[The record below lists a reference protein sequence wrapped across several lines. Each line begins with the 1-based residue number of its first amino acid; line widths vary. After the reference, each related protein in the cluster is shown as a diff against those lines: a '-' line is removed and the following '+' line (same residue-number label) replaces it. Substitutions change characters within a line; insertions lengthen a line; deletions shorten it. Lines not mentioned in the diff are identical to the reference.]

1 MKAKTAVLFAVLAA
15 VLYSLLTPVSKL
27 LMMNVPPVAEAG
39 LLYLGAGAGMAIVY
53 GAQRVRGRKSGRPSV
68 SRRDLKYIAAMVI
81 LDTAAPILLLL
92 GLSLSAPE
100 SVSLL
105 NNFEIVATTVIAA
118 ALFRETVSRKL
129 ALSVAVM
136 TVSCALLSL
145 DGEAYLSFSIGS
157 VFVLL
162 ACICWGFENN
172 CTSSLSAKDTRQI
185 VIIKGFGS
193 GTASLLVSLIIKEGF
208 VPSWSGVLVMALGF
222 LTVGLSV
229 YFYVLAQSRIGAA
242 RTSSYYAVSPFMGV
256 LLSLLLFRDLP
267 GPLFWVALALMAV
280 GVFLNVRDTQQAE
293 KERVAS
299 GSPSQ

>member
-1 MKAKTAVLFAVLAA
+1 MPAAQGRQKTE
-15 VLYSLLTPVSKL
+15 P
-27 LMMNVPPVAEAG
+27 MP
-39 LLYLGAGAGMAIVY
+39 
-53 GAQRVRGRKSGRPSV
+53 
-68 SRRDLKYIAAMVI
+68 
-81 LDTAAPILLLL
+81 
-92 GLSLSAPE
+92 
-100 SVSLL
+100 
-105 NNFEIVATTVIAA
+105 
-118 ALFRETVSRKL
+118 
-129 ALSVAVM
+129 
-136 TVSCALLSL
+136 
-145 DGEAYLSFSIGS
+145 YLSFSIGS

-229 YFYVLAQSRIGAA
+229 YFYVLAQSRIGTA